1 MEALKGLDQRLDM
14 YVKIGVSALGQY
26 AVACLIY
33 ADTNEQLENRQ
44 RFRFGPDGAPAN
56 EHLLFRI
63 IDELVE
69 HGFIEESFEIIP
81 LMNRAEYSISAW
93 SVPMRYIIKNN
104 QQSQY
109 KKQFATMIVSFPE
122 PNLIDT
128 LTLADLI
135 QVN

>member
-1 MEALKGLDQRLDM
+1 
-14 YVKIGVSALGQY
+14 
-26 AVACLIY
+26 
-33 ADTNEQLENRQ
+33 
-44 RFRFGPDGAPAN
+44 
-56 EHLLFRI
+56 
-63 IDELVE
+63 
-69 HGFIEESFEIIP
+69 
-81 LMNRAEYSISAW
+81 
-93 SVPMRYIIKNN
+93 MRYIIKNN